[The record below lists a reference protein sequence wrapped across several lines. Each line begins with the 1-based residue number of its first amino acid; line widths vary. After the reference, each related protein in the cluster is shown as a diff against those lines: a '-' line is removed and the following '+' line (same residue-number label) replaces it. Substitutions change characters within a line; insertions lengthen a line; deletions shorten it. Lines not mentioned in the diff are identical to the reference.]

1 MHPQAG
7 KSVSLNCQ
15 CGWSDNLP
23 ATAGGVTI
31 ECPKCG
37 QNLRVPLTGPA
48 SFHSASDIA
57 VIERITGR
65 NFSDPASKDAAALV
79 PLMYLAMLCVLP
91 LAGISLIFWNNYW
104 PLGAV
109 FPIGGV
115 LWVAGIAIARF
126 GVVRGA
132 SHGQGKTTADSNG

>member
-1 MHPQAG
+1 MHTQAG
-7 KSVSLNCQ
+7 KTVSLACQ

-23 ATAGGVTI
+23 ASAGGVTI

-37 QNLRVPLTGPA
+37 RNLTVPLAGRTT
-48 SFHSASDIA
+48 SESASDIA

-79 PLMYLAMLCVLP
+79 PLLYLAMLSVLP
-91 LAGISLIFWNNYW
+91 LGGVSLIFWNNYW
-104 PLGAV
+104 PAGAV
-109 FPIGGV
+109 FPIAGV

-126 GVVRGA
+126 GVVRSNA
-132 SHGQGKTTADSNG
+132 S